1 MRHCLQESGAQLS
14 ISTSRDAVTEYEAVL
29 AAAGAD
35 IARLRPPRPNA
46 ALFRLRSAQPSRR
59 AVLHLQAAGDPVVPA
74 DLAGWFT
81 ERACH
86 FYLVGLRLPARLGR
100 LRRRGGAAERTFAE
114 LDAVTTYLRETD
126 GIEHVIVS
134 AQGQAAAAA
143 ALWCARRAVGTP
155 QRGTGSSLP
164 SPPRTAADALILYR
178 PAWPP
183 GRALWLDIAC
193 PVLVLGPAGGGPGR
207 RLRRPAVPR
216 QVAGHV
222 TWLRLPDAR
231 SPGGMA
237 DLAGGAGRQAFFAE
251 LGRWLGAYMYG
262 PPPDRLL

>member
-1 MRHCLQESGAQLS
+1 LS
-14 ISTSRDAVTEYEAVL
+14 ISTSRDAITEYEPL
-29 AAAGAD
+29 LPAARAD
-35 IARLRPPRPNA
+35 TVRPAPPRPKR
-46 ALFRLRSAQPSRR
+46 ALFRLRSTQPSRR

-86 FYLVGLRLPARLGR
+86 FYLAGLRLPARMGR
-100 LRRRGGAAERTFAE
+100 LRRAGRTAEGIFAE
-114 LDAVTTYLRETD
+114 LDAVEAQLREAD

-134 AQGQAAAAA
+134 AQGPAAVAA
-143 ALWCARRAVGTP
+143 ALWCARGAASAPG
-155 QRGTGSSLP
+155 GGGSP
-164 SPPRTAADALILYR
+164 SSPTRRTADALILYR

-183 GRALWLDIAC
+183 GRALNLDIAC
-193 PVLVLGPAGGGPGR
+193 PVLVLCPAGGGRGR

-222 TWLRLPDAR
+222 TWLRLPDA
-231 SPGGMA
+231 GGPAGIA
-237 DLAGGAGRQAFFAE
+237 DLAGGAGRRAFFAE

-262 PPPDRLL
+262 PPPGQLL

>member
-1 MRHCLQESGAQLS
+1 LS
-14 ISTSRDAVTEYEAVL
+14 ISTSRDAITEYDPVL
-29 AAAGAD
+29 AGTGAVP
-35 IARLRPPRPNA
+35 ARRLPPRPKA

-86 FYLVGLRLPARLGR
+86 FYLAGLRLPARLGR
-100 LRRRGGAAERTFAE
+100 LRRPGHTAERVFAE
-114 LDAVTTYLRETD
+114 LDAVHAHLREAD

-134 AQGQAAAAA
+134 AQGTAAIAA
-143 ALWCARRAVGTP
+143 ALWCARQPASAAGA
-155 QRGTGSSLP
+155 GSP
-164 SPPRTAADALILYR
+164 SSAQARAADALILYR

-183 GRALWLDIAC
+183 GRALRLNVAC
-193 PVLVLGPAGGGPGR
+193 PVLVLSPAGGDGR
-207 RLRRPAVPR
+207 GRLLRRPAVPR

-222 TWLRLPDAR
+222 TWLRLPDAGA
-231 SPGGMA
+231 PAGAA
-237 DLAGGAGRQAFFAE
+237 DLAGGAGRRAFFAE
-251 LGRWLGAYMYG
+251 LSRWLGAYMYG

>member
-1 MRHCLQESGAQLS
+1 LS
-14 ISTSRDAVTEYEAVL
+14 ISTSHDAITEYEAPL
-29 AAAGAD
+29 PTAGVGT
-35 IARLRPPRPNA
+35 ARPAQPRPKR
-46 ALFRLRSAQPSRR
+46 ALFRLRSAQPTRR

-86 FYLVGLRLPARLGR
+86 FYLAGLRLPARMGR
-100 LRRRGGAAERTFAE
+100 LRRSGRAAEGIFAE
-114 LDAVTTYLRETD
+114 LDAVEAQLREGD

-134 AQGQAAAAA
+134 AQGAAAVAA
-143 ALWCARRAVGTP
+143 ALWCARGADRAPG
-155 QRGTGSSLP
+155 RGGSPP
-164 SPPRTAADALILYR
+164 SPARRTADALILYR

-183 GRALWLDIAC
+183 GRALSLDIAC
-193 PVLVLGPAGGGPGR
+193 PVLVLCPAGVGRGR

-222 TWLRLPDAR
+222 TWLRLPEA
-231 SPGGMA
+231 GGPAGIA
-237 DLAGGAGRQAFFAE
+237 DLAGGAGRRAFFAE

-262 PPPDRLL
+262 PPPGQLL

>member
-1 MRHCLQESGAQLS
+1 MS
-14 ISTSRDAVTEYEAVL
+14 ISTSRDAVTDYEAVL
-29 AAAGAD
+29 TAAGAD
-35 IARLRPPRPNA
+35 LARPRPPRPNA

-86 FYLVGLRLPARLGR
+86 FYLAGLRLPARLGR
-100 LRRRGGAAERTFAE
+100 LRRPGVAAERTFAE
-114 LDAVTTYLRETD
+114 LDAVTAHLREAD

-134 AQGQAAAAA
+134 AQGPAAAAA
-143 ALWCARRAVGTP
+143 ALWCARRAAGAPQLGTVG
-155 QRGTGSSLP
+155 
-164 SPPRTAADALILYR
+164 SPPSTAADALILYR

-183 GRALWLDIAC
+183 GRALRLDIAC
-193 PVLVLGPAGGGPGR
+193 PVLVLGPAGGGR
-207 RLRRPAVPR
+207 RFRGGRRPAVPR

-222 TWLRLPDAR
+222 TWLRLPDAGA
-231 SPGGMA
+231 PAGMA

>member
-1 MRHCLQESGAQLS
+1 LS
-14 ISTSRDAVTEYEAVL
+14 ISTSRDAITEYEAVL
-29 AAAGAD
+29 SDDGTD
-35 IARLRPPRPNA
+35 TARPVQPRPKA

-86 FYLVGLRLPARLGR
+86 FYLAGLRLPARLNR
-100 LRRRGGAAERTFAE
+100 LRRPGGAAERTFAE
-114 LDAVTTYLRETD
+114 LDAVTAHLREAD

-134 AQGQAAAAA
+134 AQGPAAAAA
-143 ALWCARRAVGTP
+143 ALWCARRAAGAPQLGTVG
-155 QRGTGSSLP
+155 
-164 SPPRTAADALILYR
+164 SPPSTAADALILYR

-183 GRALWLDIAC
+183 GRALQLDTGC
-193 PVLVLGPAGGGPGR
+193 PVLVLCPAGRGPGP

-216 QVAGHV
+216 QVSGHV
-222 TWLRLPDAR
+222 TWLQLPAAGA
-231 SPGGMA
+231 PAGLA
-237 DLAGGAGRQAFFAE
+237 DLAGGGGRRAFFAE

>member
-1 MRHCLQESGAQLS
+1 LS
-14 ISTSRDAVTEYEAVL
+14 ISTSRDAVTEYEAML
-29 AAAGAD
+29 TAAGAD
-35 IARLRPPRPNA
+35 LARPRPPRPSA

-86 FYLVGLRLPARLGR
+86 FYLAGLRLPARLGR
-100 LRRRGGAAERTFAE
+100 LRRPGGAAERTFAE
-114 LDAVTTYLRETD
+114 LDGVTAHLRETD

-134 AQGQAAAAA
+134 AQGPAAAAA
-143 ALWCARRAVGTP
+143 ALWCARRAAGAP
-155 QRGTGSSLP
+155 QRGTAGSLL
-164 SPPRTAADALILYR
+164 SPPSTDAADALILYR

-183 GRALWLDIAC
+183 GRALRLDIAC
-193 PVLVLGPAGGGPGR
+193 PVLVLCPAAGGRGR

-222 TWLRLPDAR
+222 TWLRLPDAGA
-231 SPGGMA
+231 PAGMA
-237 DLAGGAGRQAFFAE
+237 DLAGGASRQAFFAE

>member
-1 MRHCLQESGAQLS
+1 LS
-14 ISTSRDAVTEYEAVL
+14 ISTSREAITEYEAVL
-29 AAAGAD
+29 TDAGAD
-35 IARLRPPRPNA
+35 TARPRPPRPNA

-86 FYLVGLRLPARLGR
+86 FYLAGLRLPARLGR
-100 LRRRGGAAERTFAE
+100 LRRPGGAAERTFAE
-114 LDAVTTYLRETD
+114 LDAVTAHLREAD

-134 AQGQAAAAA
+134 AQGAAAVAA
-143 ALWCARRAVGTP
+143 ALWCARREASA
-155 QRGTGSSLP
+155 RDAGSTLS
-164 SPPRTAADALILYR
+164 SPPGSAADALILYR

-183 GRALWLDIAC
+183 GPALRLDIAC
-193 PVLVLGPAGGGPGR
+193 PVLVLCPAGGGPGR
-207 RLRRPAVPR
+207 RLRRAAVPR

-222 TWLRLPDAR
+222 TWLQLPDAGA
-231 SPGGMA
+231 PAGIA

>member
-1 MRHCLQESGAQLS
+1 MS
-14 ISTSRDAVTEYEAVL
+14 ISTSRDAITEYEAVL
-29 AAAGAD
+29 SAPGAVAA
-35 IARLRPPRPNA
+35 RPVAPRPKA

-74 DLAGWFT
+74 DMAGWFT

-86 FYLVGLRLPARLGR
+86 FYLAGLRLPDRLGR
-100 LRRRGGAAERTFAE
+100 LRKLGRAAEGPFAE
-114 LDAVTTYLRETD
+114 LDAVDAHLREAD

-134 AQGQAAAAA
+134 AQGSAALAA
-143 ALWCARRAVGTP
+143 ALWCARGADSAP
-155 QRGTGSSLP
+155 GTGSAPL
-164 SPPRTAADALILYR
+164 SPARRAADALILYR

-183 GRALWLDIAC
+183 GPALQLDIAC
-193 PVLVLGPAGGGPGR
+193 PVLVLSPAGGGRGR

-222 TWLRLPDAR
+222 TWLRLPDAGA
-231 SPGGMA
+231 PAGIA
-237 DLAGGAGRQAFFAE
+237 DLAGGAGRRAFFAE